1 MYKNLFKLVNHHE
14 IQITTTIWYYF
25 MSTWLVNI
33 KSRNTKCSQQRGKT
47 GTLIHGCWE
56 CKLKQLWRTVCHYLR
71 KLKTCNIFLGPC
83 LQGTSICAPGHTEM
97 DVPSSMAGSSKNRK
111 QCIGELSVSWLVND
125 SSVVWWTALRHWQWT
140 PHSPLPSAPE
150 HITPWKTQFA
160 EKYIQCDSISREFR
174 NMKNMFR

>member
-14 IQITTTIWYYF
+14 IQITATIWYYF
-25 MSTWLVNI
+25 MSIWLVNI
-33 KSRNTKCSQQRGKT
+33 KSRNTKCWQQRGKT

-56 CKLKQLWRTVCHYLR
+56 RKLKQLWRTVCHYLQ
-71 KLKTCNIFLGPC
+71 KLNVFLGPY

-111 QCIGELSVSWLVND
+111 QCMRELSVPWLVND

-140 PHSPLPSAPE
+140 PALTLPLSPRTYHA
-150 HITPWKTQFA
+150 
-160 EKYIQCDSISREFR
+160 
-174 NMKNMFR
+174 MKNTVCRKIHTVWFHF